1 MPLKPTTLAPQADA
15 PSRITNSQ
23 NLRSIAM
30 EYIVSNFE
38 AYPALKQSVDK
49 GVLAPTPCGSM
60 FDPNIPPN
68 SPCFSVASV
77 ATPNLRQETIAS
89 ITIPLFCSSLSDS
102 FFGFCDDLLDMWIN
116 TYFWFN
122 HHGVGNPANNNEQ
135 PSYQRSSDLCW
146 SSD

>member
-1 MPLKPTTLAPQADA
+1 MQ
-15 PSRITNSQ
+15 
-23 NLRSIAM
+23 
-30 EYIVSNFE
+30 YIVSNFE
-38 AYPALKQSVDK
+38 ACPALKQSVDK

-77 ATPNLRQETIAS
+77 AIPNLRQDWRFSSNRNAIDGSDNDCINNDPTV
-89 ITIPLFCSSLSDS
+89 CSSLSDS
-102 FFGFCDDLLDMWIN
+102 FFGYFCDDLLDMWIN

-146 SSD
+146 SGD